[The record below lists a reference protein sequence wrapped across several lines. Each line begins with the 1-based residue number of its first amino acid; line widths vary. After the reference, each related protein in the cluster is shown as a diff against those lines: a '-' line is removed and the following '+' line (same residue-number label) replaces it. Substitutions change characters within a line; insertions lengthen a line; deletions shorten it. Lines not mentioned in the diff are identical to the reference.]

1 MKIDL
6 RINGNTDYGFDVSE
20 LAHDIDYS
28 TSLKGYAGKLTFKL
42 KKDPYGILKMNLGDE
57 VEYRFEGA
65 EVFKGYIFSLSTT
78 DEEDYSVVAY
88 DQMRY
93 LQNHDYYFTDGTESA
108 SDIFLKLC
116 NNAGFREYNFSEKK
130 MVTTAKVIDKSII
143 KVRPYTFQ
151 DKTLFEIIEWAI
163 EETQKGNYKI
173 YKNAKGEDVIKYE
186 IENTLSNAG
195 LDKLWKGFH
204 YYIRDNFGVLE
215 FKSLGSELKIA
226 KRGEASLKTKEQ
238 FLDNETLVIGEE
250 SLLMNYEYSVDIDK
264 NTYNEILLLSETNE
278 SIKNEKGKEEKV
290 KKLVYATQ
298 ADSVEKWGRL
308 RKIVSVKEGASEQQ
322 LKDYAKLILDVSNNP
337 TRTMKLTCI
346 GYNGLYAGNA
356 FALRLKSVGI
366 NDIPVYILSA
376 VHHYDGDNHTMDLEV
391 TTEGNFPEGL

>member
-6 RINGNTDYGFDVSE
+6 RIAGKTDAFDVSE

-108 SDIFLKLC
+108 SDIFLKIC
-116 NNAGFREYNFSEKK
+116 SNAGFREYNFTDKRMINSF
-130 MVTTAKVIDKSII
+130 KVVDKSLT

-151 DKTLFEIIEWAI
+151 DKTYFEILEWAI
-163 EETQKGNYKI
+163 AETQKGNYKI
-173 YKNAKGEDVIKYE
+173 YKNAKGEDVVKYE
-186 IENTLSNAG
+186 IETTLSNSG
-195 LDKLWKGFH
+195 FDKLWKGLH

-215 FKSLGSELKIA
+215 FVSLSSNLRTKTVYTSEKASSA
-226 KRGEASLKTKEQ
+226 KLVLDDEA
-238 FLDNETLVIGEE
+238 LVIGEE
-250 SLLMNYEYSVDIDK
+250 SLLMNYEYSTDIDK
-264 NTYNEILLLSETNE
+264 DTYNEILLISETNE
-278 SIKNEKGKEEKV
+278 SIKNEKGKKEKV
-290 KKLVYATQ
+290 KQLVYATQ
-298 ADSVEKWGRL
+298 ADSVNKWGRL

-346 GYNGLYAGNA
+346 GFNGLYAGNA
-356 FALRLKSVGI
+356 FALRLPSIGL
-366 NDIPVYILSA
+366 NDVPVYVLSA
-376 VHHYDGDNHTMDLEV
+376 VHHYEGDNHTMELEV

>member
-1 MKIDL
+1 MKIEMKIIGKEDE
-6 RINGNTDYGFDVSE
+6 FDVSE
-20 LAHDIDYS
+20 LAYNIDYS

-42 KKDPYGILKMNLGDE
+42 RKDPNLKIALGNV
-57 VEYRFEGA
+57 VEFSYDDLQT
-65 EVFKGYIFSLSTT
+65 FKGYVFTLSTT
-78 DEEDYSVVAY
+78 ETEEYSVVAY

-93 LQNHDYYFTDGTESA
+93 LQNHDYYFTDGTETA

-116 NNAGFREYNFSEKK
+116 NNAGFKEYNFSEKK
-130 MVTTAKVIDKSII
+130 MITTATVVDKSLI

-163 EETQKGNYKI
+163 EETQKGNYRI
-173 YKNAKGEDVIKYE
+173 YKNAQGQEVIEYD
-186 IENTLSNAG
+186 IEKTLSNAG

-204 YYIRDNFGVLE
+204 YFIRDNFGTLE
-215 FKSLGSELKIA
+215 FKSLTSSIERAKIKDVA
-226 KRGEASLKTKEQ
+226 DRPFSK
-238 FLDNETLVIGEE
+238 ETLVIGEE
-250 SLLMNYEYSVDIDK
+250 SLLMNYEYSIDIDK
-264 NTYNEILLLSETNE
+264 DTHNEILLLSETNE
-278 SIKNEKGKEEKV
+278 SIKNEKDKKEKV

-298 ADSVEKWGRL
+298 ADSVNKWGRL
-308 RKIVSVKEGASEQQ
+308 RKIVTVKEGATEEQ
-322 LKDYAKLILDVSNNP
+322 LKNYAKLILDVENNP
-337 TRTMKLTCI
+337 TKTLKLTCL

>member
-1 MKIDL
+1 MKVKMEITGKKD
-6 RINGNTDYGFDVSE
+6 GFDVSE
-20 LAHDIDYS
+20 LAYNIDYS

-42 KKDPYGILKMNLGDE
+42 RKDPNLKIALGDE
-57 VEYRFEGA
+57 VEFSYDDLQ
-65 EVFKGYIFSLSTT
+65 VFKGYVFTLSTT
-78 DEEDYSVVAY
+78 ETEEYSVVAY

-93 LQNHDYYFTDGTESA
+93 LQNHDYYFTDGTETA

-116 NNAGFREYNFSEKK
+116 NNAGFKEYNFSEKK
-130 MVTTAKVIDKSII
+130 MITTATVVDESVV

-163 EETQKGNYKI
+163 EETQKGNYRI
-173 YKNAKGEDVIKYE
+173 YKNAQGQEVVEYE
-186 IENTLSNAG
+186 IEKTLSNAG

-204 YYIRDNFGVLE
+204 YYIRDNFGKLE
-215 FKSLGSELKIA
+215 FKSLGSNLKL
-226 KRGEASLKTKEQ
+226 SKTDSYTNKQ

-250 SLLMNYEYSVDIDK
+250 SLLMNYEYSIDIDK
-264 NTYNEILLLSETNE
+264 DTHNEILLLSETNE
-278 SIKNEKGKEEKV
+278 SIKNEKDKKEKV

-298 ADSVEKWGRL
+298 ADSVNKWGRL
-308 RKIVSVKEGASEQQ
+308 RKIVTVKEGATEEQ
-322 LKDYAKLILDVSNNP
+322 LKNYAKLILDVENNP
-337 TRTMKLTCI
+337 TKTLKLTCL

>member
-6 RINGNTDYGFDVSE
+6 RIAGKTDAFDVSE

-28 TSLKGYAGKLTFKL
+28 TSLKGYPGKLTFKL
-42 KKDPYGILKMNLGDE
+42 RKDPYGILKMNLGDE
-57 VEYRFEGA
+57 VEFRFENA

-78 DEEDYSVVAY
+78 ETEEYSVVAY

-93 LQNHDYYFTDGTESA
+93 LQNHDYYFTDGTMSA
-108 SDIFLKLC
+108 SDIFLDIC
-116 NNAGFREYNFSEKK
+116 NKSGFKEYDFSEKK
-130 MVTTAKVIDKSII
+130 MVTTAKVIDKSGI

-163 EETQKGNYKI
+163 EETQKGNYRI

-204 YYIRDNFGVLE
+204 YYIRDNFGTLE
-215 FKSLGSELKIA
+215 FKSLSSNLRTKTVYASEKISSA
-226 KRGEASLKTKEQ
+226 KLV
-238 FLDNETLVIGEE
+238 LDDETLVIGEE

-278 SIKNEKGKEEKV
+278 SIKNEEGKEEKV
-290 KKLVYATQ
+290 KELVYAKQ
-298 ADSVEKWGRL
+298 DDSVEKWGRL

-346 GYNGLYAGNA
+346 GFNGLYAGNA

>member
-6 RINGNTDYGFDVSE
+6 RIAGKTDAFDVSE

-57 VEYRFEGA
+57 VEFRFENA

-78 DEEDYSVVAY
+78 ETEEYSVVAY

-93 LQNHDYYFTDGTESA
+93 LQNHDYYFTDGTMSA
-108 SDIFLKLC
+108 SDIFLDIC
-116 NNAGFREYNFSEKK
+116 NKSGFKEYDFSEKK
-130 MVTTAKVIDKSII
+130 MVTTAKVIDKSGI

-163 EETQKGNYKI
+163 EETQKGNYRI

-204 YYIRDNFGVLE
+204 YYIRDNFGTLE
-215 FKSLGSELKIA
+215 FKSLSSNLRTKTVYASEKISSA
-226 KRGEASLKTKEQ
+226 KLV
-238 FLDNETLVIGEE
+238 LDDETLVIGEE

-278 SIKNEKGKEEKV
+278 SIKNEEGKEEKV
-290 KKLVYATQ
+290 KELVYAKQ
-298 ADSVEKWGRL
+298 DDSVEKWGRL

-346 GYNGLYAGNA
+346 GFNGLYAGNA

>member
-20 LAHDIDYS
+20 LAHDINYS
-28 TSLKGYAGKLTFKL
+28 TSLKGYPGKLTFKL

-57 VEYRFEGA
+57 VEFKFENA

-93 LQNHDYYFTDGTESA
+93 LQNHDYYFTDGSESA

-163 EETQKGNYKI
+163 EETQKGNYRI
-173 YKNAKGEDVIKYE
+173 YKNAQGQEVIEYE
-186 IENTLSNAG
+186 IEKTLSNAG

-204 YYIRDNFGVLE
+204 YYIRDNFGTLE
-215 FKSLGSELKIA
+215 FKSLGSNLKL
-226 KRGEASLKTKEQ
+226 SKTDSAINQQ

-278 SIKNEKGKEEKV
+278 SIKNEEGKNEKV
-290 KKLVYATQ
+290 KELVYATQ
-298 ADSVEKWGRL
+298 ADSVNKWGRL

-337 TRTMKLTCI
+337 TRTLKLTCI

>member
-20 LAHDIDYS
+20 LAHEIDYS
-28 TSLKGYAGKLTFKL
+28 TSLKGYPGKLTFKL
-42 KKDPYGILKMNLGDE
+42 KKDPYGDLKMNLGDE
-57 VEYRFEGA
+57 VEFKFENA

-173 YKNAKGEDVIKYE
+173 YKNAKGDDVVEYE
-186 IENTLSNAG
+186 IEKTLSNEIM
-195 LDKLWKGFH
+195 DKLWKGKVVSAPATT
-204 YYIRDNFGVLE
+204 IEEAVAIAEAMNF
-215 FKSLGSELKIA
+215 A
-226 KRGEASLKTKEQ
+226 
-238 FLDNETLVIGEE
+238 
-250 SLLMNYEYSVDIDK
+250 
-264 NTYNEILLLSETNE
+264 
-278 SIKNEKGKEEKV
+278 
-290 KKLVYATQ
+290 
-298 ADSVEKWGRL
+298 
-308 RKIVSVKEGASEQQ
+308 
-322 LKDYAKLILDVSNNP
+322 
-337 TRTMKLTCI
+337 
-346 GYNGLYAGNA
+346 
-356 FALRLKSVGI
+356 
-366 NDIPVYILSA
+366 
-376 VHHYDGDNHTMDLEV
+376 
-391 TTEGNFPEGL
+391 

>member
-20 LAHDIDYS
+20 LAHDINYS

-57 VEYRFEGA
+57 VEFRFENA

-204 YYIRDNFGVLE
+204 YYIRDNFGKLE
-215 FKSLGSELKIA
+215 FKSLSSNLRSRTRDLLSKD
-226 KRGEASLKTKEQ
+226 LV
-238 FLDNETLVIGEE
+238 LDDETLVIGEE

-264 NTYNEILLLSETNE
+264 NTHNEILLLSETNE

-290 KKLVYATQ
+290 KELVYAKQ
-298 ADSVEKWGRL
+298 EDSVEKWGRL
-308 RKIVSVKEGASEQQ
+308 RKIVTVKEGATEEQ

-337 TRTMKLTCI
+337 TRTLKLTCI

-376 VHHYDGDNHTMDLEV
+376 VHHYEGDNHTMELEV

>member
-20 LAHDIDYS
+20 LAHDINYS

-42 KKDPYGILKMNLGDE
+42 KKDPYGDLKMNLGDE

-65 EVFKGYIFSLSTT
+65 GVFKGYIFSLSTT

-250 SLLMNYEYSVDIDK
+250 SLLMNYEYSIDIDK
-264 NTYNEILLLSETNE
+264 DTHNEILLLSETNE

-308 RKIVSVKEGASEQQ
+308 RKIVSVKEGATEEQ

-337 TRTMKLTCI
+337 TRTLKLTCI

-376 VHHYDGDNHTMDLEV
+376 VHHYEGDNHTMELEV